1 MTNKLD
7 GKTAIITGASEGVGR
22 SATLLFAREGANVLA
37 TGRKADKG
45 DALLHEAT
53 ELGLADRIRFLAADA
68 ADADD
73 VERTVTSAVEHFG
86 GIDILYANVG
96 LMSTGA
102 AAEVSIKDWH
112 EGIRVNL
119 DSAFYLAHFGL
130 PHLLARGRGV
140 IVTTAGELGIV
151 AGSNMAPYC
160 ASKAGVIQLTR
171 TLAADYSRRG
181 IRANCLCP
189 GAIDTPLLRRWFEG
203 ADDPEGL
210 RAAQMDPILLE
221 RAADPDEIARAALF
235 LASDDSSYMTGSTL
249 VIDGGLTASY
259 GL

>member
-1 MTNKLD
+1 MAGKLD
-7 GKTAIITGASEGVGR
+7 GRTAIITGGSEGVGH

-37 TGRKADKG
+37 TGRDAAKG
-45 DALLHEAT
+45 EALLRQAGEQH
-53 ELGLADRIRFLAADA
+53 LAERIRFLVADA
-68 ADADD
+68 ADAVD
-73 VERTVTSAVEHFG
+73 VERTVAAAVEHFG
-86 GIDILYANVG
+86 RLDILYANVG

-102 AAEVSIKDWH
+102 AADVSLVDWH
-112 EGIRVNL
+112 RAIRVNL

-130 PHLLARGRGV
+130 PHLLASGKGV

-171 TLAADYSRRG
+171 TLATDYSRRG

-203 ADDPEGL
+203 ATDPERL
-210 RAAQMDPILLE
+210 RAAQLDPILLE

-235 LASDDSSYMTGSTL
+235 LACDDASYMTGSTL
-249 VIDGGLTASY
+249 VVDGGLTASY